1 MEAHYRSFGIP
12 SRRSSSKVPLVATA
26 VCAIGLMFLLYTT
39 QTFIGSPMT
48 IKSMSTTSR
57 MPFTLSR
64 PKTPRFRRSFGKT
77 ACEPVADIADNAAP
91 ETVRPEVPTPSTSLD
106 YKVLLKVELPEFIP
120 RPDLMEQF
128 LRWAYIEVQQNAKET
143 YGMDEISIE
152 PIYLEPK
159 WVEKYGEDPS
169 MKVVNGF
176 SAQFDEI
183 ALQVVMD
190 DEIIYGYDHIGMD
203 ENGFP
208 EKRGNKFEVLGKFFE
223 VRKIGDTKASDQT
236 SSAIKKFG
244 TSLNKA
250 FDKYY
255 AFGSIYADDST

>member
-106 YKVLLKVELPEFIP
+106 YKVKLKLVGYGNPGAVSRMYSGKKGSGICPYCKREMFVTKSTAVVYTIYTELLTKEEG
-120 RPDLMEQF
+120 PDLMEQF

-143 YGMDEISIE
+143 YGMDEIS
-152 PIYLEPK
+152 
-159 WVEKYGEDPS
+159 
-169 MKVVNGF
+169 
-176 SAQFDEI
+176 
-183 ALQVVMD
+183 
-190 DEIIYGYDHIGMD
+190 
-203 ENGFP
+203 
-208 EKRGNKFEVLGKFFE
+208 
-223 VRKIGDTKASDQT
+223 
-236 SSAIKKFG
+236 
-244 TSLNKA
+244 
-250 FDKYY
+250 
-255 AFGSIYADDST
+255 